1 MIATF
6 MVFGLVVGAL
16 FAAAGALLEPVLLR
30 WRCRVRWLWL
40 AMMFGTV
47 YILVTA
53 AISAPTGS
61 DRITAGTPSLAFPAV
76 SNSRSISKTAALSP
90 TTLEPRVVWTGARL
104 ARLRA
109 NAATYDRPLLL
120 LWIASSVV
128 LALWLAAVTL
138 ATTHSFDGTRRSH
151 ALSGTDD
158 VIITTDVGPAA
169 IGALRRR
176 ILLPRWVLELEPGLR
191 ALVMQHEREHLLA
204 RDPLLLLT
212 AMTLI
217 VLLPWQLPLWW
228 MARRLRSAIE
238 YDCDARVLYTEPD
251 VQRYASLLVLVSA
264 HRHPSRTTVP
274 LLAHMVFMSTASARA
289 ALRLRILVMTQPR
302 RATRPVSSL
311 ASVAAAASIA
321 LVAMSLPTPSL
332 HMHAQSVPPA
342 ASPQTGTLRTPT
354 DSVIEFRYVVGA
366 YTMIHENGL
375 KSFMYLLQKTDLISD
390 PHAGF
395 TTIRVTSKSGRPTT
409 VAMFVER
416 TATERTFK
424 MDTSRVRTPF
434 SLVRDR
440 DTPLLHIRSVN
451 GDTIL
456 ITSPAAVAP
465 VWASK
470 SSGLHFVLWGVNS
483 LGVVQ
488 R

>member
-1 MIATF
+1 MIATL

-40 AMMFGTV
+40 ATMFLTV
-47 YILVTA
+47 YVLVTA
-53 AISAPTGS
+53 AVSAPTRV
-61 DRITAGTPSLAFPAV
+61 DRVTAGTTPLAFPSA
-76 SNSRSISKTAALSP
+76 SNSRNISNIANLSL
-90 TTLEPRVVWTGARL
+90 TTLKPRIVWTGARV

-109 NAATYDRPLLL
+109 NAAAFDRPLLL

-128 LALWLAAVTL
+128 LALWLVAVTL
-138 ATTHSFDGTRRSH
+138 ATTHAFDGSRSGH
-151 ALSGTDD
+151 AMSGTDD

-176 ILLPRWVLELEPGLR
+176 ILLPRWVLDLEPGLR

-204 RDPLLLLT
+204 RDPLLLFS
-212 AMTLI
+212 AMALI

-228 MARRLRSAIE
+228 MARRLRAAIE
-238 YDCDARVLYTEPD
+238 YDCDARVLRTEPD
-251 VQRYASLLVLVSA
+251 VRRYASLLVLVSA
-264 HRHPSRTTVP
+264 HRHPSRPTVP
-274 LLAHMVFMSTASARA
+274 FVAHMVFMSTASARS
-289 ALRLRILVMTQPR
+289 ALRQRILVMTQPR
-302 RATRPVSSL
+302 RATRPGSSL
-311 ASVAAAASIA
+311 AAVAGAASIA
-321 LVAMSLPTPSL
+321 LVAMLLPTPSR
-332 HMHAQSVPPA
+332 HMHAQTVPHT
-342 ASPQTGTLRTPT
+342 ASAQGGTVRTPT
-354 DSVIEFRYVVGA
+354 DSAIVFRYVAVAG
-366 YTMIHENGL
+366 TMENGRKL
-375 KSFMYLLQKTDLISD
+375 FMYLLQKTDLTSD

-395 TTIRVTSKSGRPTT
+395 TTIHVTSKSGRPTA
-409 VAMFVER
+409 VALFVER
-416 TATERTFK
+416 AATEPALK
-424 MDTSRVRTPF
+424 LDTSRVRTPF
-434 SLVRDR
+434 SLVRNR

-470 SSGLHFVLWGVNS
+470 SSGVHFVLWGVNS